1 MCRAAFRYR
10 PMRGSN
16 TANQIDG
23 VGELNGYSIVVHSHL
38 KWDWV
43 WQRPQQFLSRLSK
56 NHRILFI
63 EAPCPLETARTAQAT
78 LREVSDYPNIVVLQ
92 MQMPASR
99 WSDGAWVDKERR
111 RLVQSLLAGP
121 IGQSFDSPV
130 QWFYDP
136 MAVTAFA
143 GHMNERAIV
152 YDCMDEL
159 SLFRGSPPEMVRRD
173 RELLA
178 VADVVFAGGPKIWKA
193 KRELNA
199 NCFSFGCGV
208 DAKHF
213 ARARDPKLALPN
225 DIAALPRPI
234 YGYIGVVDERIDY
247 DLLAALAD
255 NSGGSVVMVGPW
267 TKVDPAIFP
276 QRENL
281 HWLGGRDYTDLPAYA
296 KGFDVCLMPFALNE
310 ATKFI
315 NPTKALEYM
324 GTGKPIVATAVEDV
338 VMQFSDVVVIAETPA
353 DFIAQAARYAVRH
366 DRGRRERG
374 FALVRQNS
382 WESIVRQLE
391 KHIQDT
397 LASKRPLA
405 IDAA

>member
-1 MCRAAFRYR
+1 
-10 PMRGSN
+10 
-16 TANQIDG
+16 
-23 VGELNGYSIVVHSHL
+23 
-38 KWDWV
+38 
-43 WQRPQQFLSRLSK
+43 
-56 NHRILFI
+56 
-63 EAPCPLETARTAQAT
+63 
-78 LREVSDYPNIVVLQ
+78 
-92 MQMPASR
+92 
-99 WSDGAWVDKERR
+99 
-111 RLVQSLLAGP
+111 
-121 IGQSFDSPV
+121 
-130 QWFYDP
+130 
-136 MAVTAFA
+136 
-143 GHMNERAIV
+143 
-152 YDCMDEL
+152 
-159 SLFRGSPPEMVRRD
+159 
-173 RELLA
+173 
-178 VADVVFAGGPKIWKA
+178 
-193 KRELNA
+193 
-199 NCFSFGCGV
+199 
-208 DAKHF
+208 
-213 ARARDPKLALPN
+213 
-225 DIAALPRPI
+225 
-234 YGYIGVVDERIDY
+234 
-247 DLLAALAD
+247 LLAALAD

-324 GTGKPIVATAVEDV
+324 GTGKPIVTTAVEDV
-338 VMQFSDVVVIAETPA
+338 VMQFSDVVVVAETPA
-353 DFIAQAARYAVRH
+353 DFIAQAARYAVRL